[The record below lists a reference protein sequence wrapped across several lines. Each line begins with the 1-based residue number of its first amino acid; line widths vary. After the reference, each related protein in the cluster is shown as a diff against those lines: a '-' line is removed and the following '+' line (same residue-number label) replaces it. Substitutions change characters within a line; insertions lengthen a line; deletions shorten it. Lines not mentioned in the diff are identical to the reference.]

1 VPDLDQY
8 LRQAL
13 PAPGGWL
20 PTELRQAA
28 VLCPI
33 LAHQGRDHVLF
44 VLRPEGTQ
52 AHAGQIGFPGGMHA
66 DTESPLETALRE
78 SFEEVGAPGENV
90 TPLGELEPRES
101 TSKIHVHC
109 VVARVAPFELR
120 PDPREVARILHMPLD
135 ELRDDNRWQEKPPP
149 IATPGLERN
158 SGPHFQFG
166 DELLWGLTARFI
178 RDLVAHIP
186 RGAQ

>member
-1 VPDLDQY
+1 MPDLDQY
-8 LRQAL
+8 LQHAL

-20 PTELRQAA
+20 PTDLRRAA

-52 AHAGQIGFPGGMHA
+52 AHAGQIAFPGGMHA
-66 DTESPLETALRE
+66 GTESPLQTAMRE
-78 SFEEVGAPGENV
+78 SLEEVGAPGDNI

-109 VVARVAPFELR
+109 VVARVAPFDLR

-135 ELRDDNRWQEKPPP
+135 ELRDDTRWQEKPPP
-149 IATPGLERN
+149 IATPGIARRT
-158 SGPHFQFG
+158 GPHFPFG
-166 DELLWGLTARFI
+166 EDLLWGLTARFI
-178 RDLVAHIP
+178 RDLVALIP
-186 RGAQ
+186 RGTE